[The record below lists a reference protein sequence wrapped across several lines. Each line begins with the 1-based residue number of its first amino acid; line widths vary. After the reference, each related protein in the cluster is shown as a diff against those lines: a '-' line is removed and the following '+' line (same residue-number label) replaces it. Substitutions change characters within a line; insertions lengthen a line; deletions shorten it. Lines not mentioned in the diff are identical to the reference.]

1 MSFLQIHHAV
11 YEHLDGSPPLNQAPN
26 KAASARRLGWPLRQL
41 AMLCLSIFFS
51 CCWGQAAAQ
60 ENTLNSNT
68 LTPRQVAEAYMDA
81 MNHSDWAR
89 AAANMHPQSLAV
101 IHKVFIQT
109 YESSNDQDALKQ
121 LYGVENLEAF
131 RNLSPDDFFVR
142 FMGAVLSQNPNFA
155 EAMRHVVFKVDLEE
169 QISPSEVYIRY
180 TATIDA
186 KDSVVSDSNSL
197 TLRHSTLGWKVYS
210 TPDLEPLLQAG
221 ADEVVADPEADAPP
235 GAQTHG
241 KKAKKAH

>member
-1 MSFLQIHHAV
+1 MLRTRLLRYLWFIPA
-11 YEHLDGSPPLNQAPN
+11 QAHR
-26 KAASARRLGWPLRQL
+26 SGRRLRHLSRSL
-41 AMLCLSIFFS
+41 ALVCGLCLV
-51 CCWGQAAAQ
+51 CLLMPAQAQ
-60 ENTLNSNT
+60 SNAE
-68 LTPRQVAEAYMDA
+68 LSPRQVAEAYMDA

-109 YESSNDQDALKQ
+109 YESSSNQDALAE
-121 LYGVENLEAF
+121 LYGVKDLDAF
-131 RNLSPDDFFVR
+131 RSLSPDDFFVR
-142 FMGAVLSQNPNFA
+142 FMSAVLSQNPNFA

-169 QISPSEVYIRY
+169 QLSPEEVYIRY

-197 TLRHSTLGWKVYS
+197 TMRHSTLGWKVYS

-221 ADEVVADPEADAPP
+221 AEESDATTPPDDLP
-235 GAQTHG
+235 GAQTQIKPQG
-241 KKAKKAH
+241 KSQGKSQPKSKGKRL